1 VLAVNERGG
10 IVLDRTPFYASA
22 GGQPGDKGTIRFP
35 GGECPIATTVYDTA
49 NKADIVHVAAEGAP
63 RPAVGDTVTAVL
75 DWETRHKLMR
85 MHTGLHLLCSL
96 VKFPVTGGQIGTDEG
111 RLDFDI
117 EDASAVDKDK
127 LTEALNAL
135 VAADHPVGERWITD
149 AELEA
154 NPGLVRTM
162 AVKPPMG
169 SARTARWTCSPAGAR
184 TSRGRP
190 RSAGSPSPRSR
201 RRASS
206 TGASAWCSPDGPGW
220 PVRRVEGCDVE
231 SIAGNGGMRYG
242 LGRAHPAGPPE
253 MTSTAAPARSG
264 MAQSG
269 AVAAL
274 DHEARQARTGSGP
287 ALLDV
292 HGLVKHLAV
301 GRPLLGKGA
310 LVRAVDGIDFDV
322 REGETLGIVGES
334 GCGKSTAARLVMQLM
349 APTAGEI
356 RSAGQRVGTELP
368 LKEFRRQVQMVFQ
381 DSYASLNPR
390 LTVEE
395 SIAFGPEVHGLSHR
409 KAIAKAHDLLARVGL
424 EPGRFAGR

>member
-1 VLAVNERGG
+1 MTDQLYRADAYMREAEAHVLAVNERGG

-169 SARTARWTCSPAGAR
+169 SGKVRLVMIGENGSVDLQPCGGTHVAR
-184 TSRGRP
+184 TSEIGR
-190 RSAGSPSPRSR
+190 
-201 RRASS
+201 
-206 TGASAWCSPDGPGW
+206 
-220 PVRRVEGCDVE
+220 
-231 SIAGNGGMRYG
+231 
-242 LGRAHPAGPPE
+242 
-253 MTSTAAPARSG
+253 
-264 MAQSG
+264 
-269 AVAAL
+269 
-274 DHEARQARTGSGP
+274 
-287 ALLDV
+287 
-292 HGLVKHLAV
+292 LAV
-301 GRPLLGKGA
+301 SKIEKKGK
-310 LVRAVDGIDFDV
+310 LNR
-322 REGETLGIVGES
+322 R
-334 GCGKSTAARLVMQLM
+334 
-349 APTAGEI
+349 I
-356 RSAGQRVGTELP
+356 RV
-368 LKEFRRQVQMVFQ
+368 VF
-381 DSYASLNPR
+381 A
-390 LTVEE
+390 
-395 SIAFGPEVHGLSHR
+395 
-409 KAIAKAHDLLARVGL
+409 
-424 EPGRFAGR
+424 